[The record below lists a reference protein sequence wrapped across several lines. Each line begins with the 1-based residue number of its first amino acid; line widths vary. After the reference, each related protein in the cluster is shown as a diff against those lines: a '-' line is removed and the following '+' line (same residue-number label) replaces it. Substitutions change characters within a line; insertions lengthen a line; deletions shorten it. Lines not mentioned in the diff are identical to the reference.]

1 MLTEQSSV
9 VVRPKKDINPQR
21 LLNQR
26 AKFSRHVMVSAGV
39 CYSGKG
45 TLHFVEDKVKV
56 NAEHYTSTLLPQ
68 LIDDCN
74 AQLDSDFIFQQD
86 GAPAHT
92 SRQAQEF
99 LMVNAPDFIGKDE
112 WPPNSPDL
120 NPLDYCVWG
129 LMLESYKKISP
140 KPTSLTEL
148 KVALQSIWDELPLTT
163 IQKSIRSFRK
173 RLQLCVTV
181 KGGHFEHL
189 LNK

>member
-1 MLTEQSSV
+1 
-9 VVRPKKDINPQR
+9 
-21 LLNQR
+21 
-26 AKFSRHVMVSAGV
+26 
-39 CYSGKG
+39 
-45 TLHFVEDKVKV
+45 
-56 NAEHYTSTLLPQ
+56 
-68 LIDDCN
+68 
-74 AQLDSDFIFQQD
+74 
-86 GAPAHT
+86 
-92 SRQAQEF
+92 
-99 LMVNAPDFIGKDE
+99 MVNAPDFIGKDE

-140 KPTSLTEL
+140 KPTSLTEF

-173 RLQLCVTV
+173 RLQLCVRV

>member
-1 MLTEQSSV
+1 MRFIERLFN
-9 VVRPKKDINPQR
+9 DII
-21 LLNQR
+21 
-26 AKFSRHVMVSAGV
+26 AAI
-39 CYSGKG
+39 
-45 TLHFVEDKVKV
+45 
-56 NAEHYTSTLLPQ
+56 
-68 LIDDCN
+68 IDDCN
-74 AQLDSDFIFQQD
+74 AQLDSDFIFEQD

-173 RLQLCVTV
+173 RLQLCVRV